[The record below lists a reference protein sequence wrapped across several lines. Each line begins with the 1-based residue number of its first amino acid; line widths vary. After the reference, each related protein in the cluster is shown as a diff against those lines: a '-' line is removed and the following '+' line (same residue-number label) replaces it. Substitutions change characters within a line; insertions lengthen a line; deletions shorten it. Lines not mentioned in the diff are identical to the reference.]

1 MAIYKAK
8 ARVVKVSV
16 GSPDGNRV
24 ARIVHAG
31 SIIPQGVHE
40 DQIKHLL
47 ARKLIEL
54 VDGTEDSE
62 PRETAADHLK
72 EQLEKAVKQANEA
85 EAKATAAEAKAAEAD
100 AKAAAAES
108 ELAQL
113 KTPPPKAPGTKT
125 SGAK

>member
-8 ARVVKVSV
+8 ARVVKVSI

-24 ARIVHAG
+24 ARIVPEG

-40 DQIKHLL
+40 GQIKHLL

-54 VDGTEDSE
+54 VEGTEE
-62 PRETAADHLK
+62 PAPETTEAERLQ
-72 EQLEKAVKQANEA
+72 EQLDKAVKEV
-85 EAKATAAEAKAAEAD
+85 EAAEAKAKAAEAKASD
-100 AKAAAAES
+100 AEAKAADAES

-113 KTPPPKAPGTKT
+113 KTPPAKAPGTKA